1 MKKAKKRMIEVE
13 ITEEVLKRAS
23 DRADCQRHNVYSFT
37 THGKLYGI
45 LAEELFLSKYTEGE
59 LKNTKHYDIE
69 YPGVGKIDIKAKSCK
84 SKPLANYTA
93 SVSDYQKKH
102 KSEAYV
108 FYRISKDLKTAWEL
122 GGMEKG
128 AFFDKATFVPIG
140 TRDGP
145 FICKV
150 DMWSLAI
157 DQLVPLDKFLK
168 LDK

>member
-1 MKKAKKRMIEVE
+1 MMIEVE
-13 ITEEVLKRAS
+13 ITDKILKRAS
-23 DRADCQRHNVYSFT
+23 SRADSQRLNTYSFT

-45 LAEELFLSKYTEGE
+45 LAEELFLSKYKEAV
-59 LKNTKHYDIE
+59 LKNTKHYDVE

-102 KSEAYV
+102 KSEAYI
-108 FYRISKDLKTAWEL
+108 FYRIGKDLKTAWEL
-122 GGMEKG
+122 GGMEKV
-128 AFFDKATFVPIG
+128 AFFDKATFVPVG

-145 FICKV
+145 FVCKV

-157 DQLVPLDKFLK
+157 DKLIPLNKFLK